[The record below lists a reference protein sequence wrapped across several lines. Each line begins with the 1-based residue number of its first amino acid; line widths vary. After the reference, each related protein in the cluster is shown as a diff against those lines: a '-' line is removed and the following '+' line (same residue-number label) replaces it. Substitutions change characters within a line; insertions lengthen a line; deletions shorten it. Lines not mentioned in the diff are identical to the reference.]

1 MHREEEMIQKLL
13 QVFLVTAIVLSSI
26 PGWAYD
32 SNLAASY
39 QKLFEP
45 VTGVKT
51 GKALHLLKSDA
62 YMEDLKKGKE
72 FVAIDVQTPAESA
85 VFTMTLPGSLMIPA
99 NEVFK
104 PENLARLPKDK
115 QIIVV
120 CKTGT
125 RATAV
130 GTALRHIG
138 FSNVYILK
146 GGINALSVYLDPKTA
161 NTLPKS
167 EKVSMK

>member
-1 MHREEEMIQKLL
+1 MIQKLL
-13 QVFLVTAIVLSSI
+13 HVFLATAIVLSSTS
-26 PGWAYD
+26 GWAYD
-32 SNLAASY
+32 QDLAASY

-45 VTGVKT
+45 VAGVKA
-51 GKALHLLKSDA
+51 GKALHLIKPDA

-72 FVAIDVQTPAESA
+72 FVAIDVRTPAESV
-85 VFTMTLPGSLMIPA
+85 VFTMTLPGSLSIPT

-115 QIIVV
+115 QIVVV
-120 CKTGT
+120 CKSGT
-125 RATAV
+125 RAIAV
-130 GTALRHIG
+130 GTALRHLG

-161 NTLPKS
+161 NTLPKT